1 MFFWNSLGFTVTQWV
16 FAISLSR
23 IMVEVELV
31 GRDQIIRKKVNF
43 ILLVEES
50 LRSLSREVTEYL
62 FVRNK
67 TLALEDNVREDE

>member
-1 MFFWNSLGFTVTQWV
+1 MLKST
-16 FAISLSR
+16 LSR

-31 GRDQIIRKKVNF
+31 GRDQVIRKKVNF

-62 FVRNK
+62 FVRKK
-67 TLALEDNVREDE
+67 TLALEDNVGEDE

>member
-1 MFFWNSLGFTVTQWV
+1 MLKSTLR
-16 FAISLSR
+16 R

-31 GRDQIIRKKVNF
+31 RRDQIIRKKVNF

-62 FVRNK
+62 FVGKK

>member
-1 MFFWNSLGFTVTQWV
+1 MLKST
-16 FAISLSR
+16 LSR

-31 GRDQIIRKKVNF
+31 GRDQVIRKKVNF

-62 FVRNK
+62 FVRKK
-67 TLALEDNVREDE
+67 TLALAKSRSRDLPRNIGELSE

>member
-1 MFFWNSLGFTVTQWV
+1 MLKST
-16 FAISLSR
+16 LSR

>member
-1 MFFWNSLGFTVTQWV
+1 MLKST
-16 FAISLSR
+16 LSR

-31 GRDQIIRKKVNF
+31 GRDQVIRKKVNF

-62 FVRNK
+62 FVRKK

>member
-1 MFFWNSLGFTVTQWV
+1 
-16 FAISLSR
+16 
-23 IMVEVELV
+23 MVEVELV